1 MDTNYSYSYVLSRS
15 SKNRLIGYLN
25 KLVQFH
31 MMNILN
37 EDIYE
42 RIAASTDDGNVEEWN
57 QYMQIID
64 QQDVNY
70 KN

>member
-1 MDTNYSYSYVLSRS
+1 
-15 SKNRLIGYLN
+15 
-25 KLVQFH
+25 